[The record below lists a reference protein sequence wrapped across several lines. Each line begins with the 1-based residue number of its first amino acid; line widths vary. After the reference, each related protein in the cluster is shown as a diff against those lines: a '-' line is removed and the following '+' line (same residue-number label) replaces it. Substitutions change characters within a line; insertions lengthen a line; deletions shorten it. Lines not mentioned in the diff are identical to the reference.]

1 MILWVLLIFGFT
13 TLLWADTEELRRVE
27 QAEYLFEMEGQT
39 FRAIKILESL
49 DSTQNP
55 FVEQQRLKI
64 LKRIQSKI
72 QSQLQDS
79 TQPTKQHPFQWS
91 TLSVDSLSRQ
101 SDTLEIGLNRRLI
114 KGPTNYSLAYPEQ
127 PPQVLPEIVSSCQI
141 QMYSHQYLYFICP
154 DDHIWQLNLNQTS
167 HLISRQ
173 FNDLVDFYPLRH
185 GGYTLKKTTLE
196 YYPTFQSKPI
206 WSIPGQDLQNAIV
219 TSTKV
224 ILRSSNSIKA
234 YSLRTQK
241 LLWEK
246 SNVQGELFQHQ
257 DLFGV
262 ITQNGYV
269 QVFSQE
275 GEFQWRAHLNK
286 PFHQYQIDSSGKLI
300 IEFKDYQKV
309 SLQLQDIELYQRWD
323 AQVKNVNS
331 NNIYLIDS
339 LLKIEPGNL
348 HLWQLKVEH
357 FQEQKGASL
366 KLANALNQSLK
377 LSKEINDPKSH
388 ILENYNQTIGAYWV
402 RDLEVVSSF
411 YPSIQ
416 PTPQGPL
423 FIHSN
428 TGNIHLFDPKTGKDL
443 RKSLDSIAVLS
454 SIHSHLGKIY
464 TSFQDTL
471 QIREPESLSILEKIS
486 LGEEI
491 KQITPTRK
499 GLFIESWKGQ
509 LIEINLESNEVV
521 WKKDFKTP
529 ALLHHYDSESN
540 RIISIMENGS
550 FHIRKLNSPSTL
562 SVKLRKQQFSFAKVI
577 GQYVYLVNQ
586 DKQLSR
592 VSLKTFKS
600 QWTLKI
606 NAQIFSLQEANQQL
620 IIGLSNQDIIS
631 VHQDRGQLQW
641 KWSGQNSLF
650 VNPAIYKNKIYIDQ
664 GAQLQ
669 VLSLKAGK
677 ELSRHYYPTEVGS
690 PQIIGQ
696 KLYLSSRSGILHS
709 FKLK

>member
-1 MILWVLLIFGFT
+1 MILWVLLVFGFT
-13 TLLWADTEELRRVE
+13 LPLWADAEELRRVE

-39 FRAIKILESL
+39 FRAMKILQSL

-55 FVEQQRLKI
+55 FVEKQRLKV
-64 LKRIQSKI
+64 LKRIQTRI
-72 QSQLQDS
+72 QAKSQDS
-79 TQPTKQHPFQWS
+79 IPSSQQHPFQWS
-91 TLSVDSLSRQ
+91 SLSVDSLNESM
-101 SDTLEIGLNRRLI
+101 DTLDIGLNRSLV
-114 KGPTNYSLAYPEQ
+114 KGPTNYSLLRPSQLAQDLLEVDSAC
-127 PPQVLPEIVSSCQI
+127 QVQTESQ
-141 QMYSHQYLYFICP
+141 HYLYFICP
-154 DDHIWQLNLNQTS
+154 NDLVWQLNLNQTS
-167 HLISRQ
+167 HLQSRQ
-173 FNDLVDFYPLRH
+173 FNDLVDYYPLRH
-185 GGYTLKKTTLE
+185 GGYILKRKSLE
-196 YYPTFQSKPI
+196 YYPTFQSKPS
-206 WSIPGQDLQNAIV
+206 WSISGEELENAV
-219 TSTKV
+219 LTSTKV

-246 SNVQGELFQHQ
+246 SNVQGELFQYQ
-257 DLFGV
+257 NLFGV

-286 PFHQYQIDSSGKLI
+286 PFHHYQIDSLGQLN

-309 SLQLQDIELYQRWD
+309 SLQLQDIELHQRWD
-323 AQVKNVNS
+323 SQVKSVNS

-428 TGNIHLFDPKTGKDL
+428 TGNIHHFDPKTGKDL
-443 RKSLDSIAVLS
+443 HKSQDSIAVLS

-471 QIREPESLSILEKIS
+471 QIRDAESLSILDKIS

-499 GLFIESWKGQ
+499 GLFVESWKGQ

-529 ALLHHYDSESN
+529 ALLHHYDSENN
-540 RIISIMENGS
+540 RIISVMENGTI
-550 FHIRKLNSPSTL
+550 HIRKLNTPSTL

-577 GQYVYLVNQ
+577 GQNVYLVNQ
-586 DKQLSR
+586 DKQLSK
-592 VSLKTFKS
+592 VSLTHFKS
-600 QWTLKI
+600 QWSLKM
-606 NAQIFSLQEANQQL
+606 NAQIFSLQEAGKQL

-631 VHQDRGQLQW
+631 VNQNQGRLQW
-641 KWSGQNSLF
+641 SWTGQNSLF
-650 VNPAIYKNKIYIDQ
+650 VNPAIYRNKIYIDQ

-669 VLSLKAGK
+669 VLSLKTGK